1 MKRVQEGRTRRER
14 VVGDSVSYGF
24 AAVVAKALALL
35 TVPYLTRAL
44 SPEGYGQADLATST
58 AALVTLLAMFGGDIP
73 AARSVG
79 LSSGTRERGVVLSS
93 FVYGTAATSVAIAG
107 ILLLA
112 SPLIAGVFWGNGDLA
127 GLAGLSMLLVPISAV
142 QAALAQTLRIDGRAQ
157 AFAGVSLVDLLAQL
171 GAAVLLVSLGMGPAG
186 VVMGFILG
194 SILGAVVTGAA
205 ARQTLTVA
213 PSRAIAMDVILR
225 GIPFLPSVTMFVVA
239 DWAMRALAANFVGVV
254 GVAEFAVALRV
265 ASVLSLLGAAFAM
278 AWGPIGLA
286 KDQGPDTAQELA
298 RVLVAFATI
307 SVATAFALAV
317 VGPELVS
324 IVGGHGFEGAALILP
339 GLAIAYAIAGT
350 EYVLVVAAG
359 ISERAWRVA
368 AASTCG
374 AAAQVLVAI
383 ALVPQY
389 GTLAIGPTVVLGRAV
404 SFLLLWLGVRRSVAI
419 GFGWVLFGVAVVI
432 AGFAALQAV
441 LDIGAASN
449 LGRWLLAAAL
459 LLLVATGSTIRL
471 RAGGRADVA

>member
-1 MKRVQEGRTRRER
+1 
-14 VVGDSVSYGF
+14 
-24 AAVVAKALALL
+24 
-35 TVPYLTRAL
+35 
-44 SPEGYGQADLATST
+44 
-58 AALVTLLAMFGGDIP
+58 
-73 AARSVG
+73 
-79 LSSGTRERGVVLSS
+79 
-93 FVYGTAATSVAIAG
+93 
-107 ILLLA
+107 
-112 SPLIAGVFWGNGDLA
+112 
-127 GLAGLSMLLVPISAV
+127 
-142 QAALAQTLRIDGRAQ
+142 
-157 AFAGVSLVDLLAQL
+157 
-171 GAAVLLVSLGMGPAG
+171 
-186 VVMGFILG
+186 
-194 SILGAVVTGAA
+194 
-205 ARQTLTVA
+205 
-213 PSRAIAMDVILR
+213 
-225 GIPFLPSVTMFVVA
+225 
-239 DWAMRALAANFVGVV
+239 
-254 GVAEFAVALRV
+254 
-265 ASVLSLLGAAFAM
+265 
-278 AWGPIGLA
+278 
-286 KDQGPDTAQELA
+286 
-298 RVLVAFATI
+298 
-307 SVATAFALAV
+307 
-317 VGPELVS
+317 LVS